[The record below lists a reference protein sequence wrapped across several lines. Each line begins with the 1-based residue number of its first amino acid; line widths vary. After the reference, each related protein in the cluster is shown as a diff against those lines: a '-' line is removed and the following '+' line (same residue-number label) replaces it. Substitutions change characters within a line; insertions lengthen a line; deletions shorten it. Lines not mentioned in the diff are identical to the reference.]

1 LPADNFRERQIAV
14 FVLINRPCRL
24 NIPHLA
30 MNLACSRENSMQ
42 QLAIDMLPQLLGRK
56 CALWIAQHCAHTTKL
71 LRSRNY
77 VPPRT
82 AFYCDWLQFSDEA
95 AAGQFLQ
102 TWPRYDLPLQLR
114 KVRAEHAERTLR
126 LERGLSL
133 GRYDLAR
140 LPADKRFAAA
150 NRYITAHGRLRELA
164 WDSKDLELAAELS
177 STWLMT

>member
-1 LPADNFRERQIAV
+1 MT
-14 FVLINRPCRL
+14 
-24 NIPHLA
+24 LA
-30 MNLACSRENSMQ
+30 RSQENSMQ

-82 AFYCDWLQFSDEA
+82 AFYCAWLQFLDEA

-114 KVRAEHAERTLR
+114 KVRADHRERTLT
-126 LERGLSL
+126 LERDLSL

-140 LPADKRFAAA
+140 LPASKRWSAAK
-150 NRYITAHGRLRELA
+150 RYIAAHERLRKLE
-164 WDSKDLELAAELS
+164 WDSKNLELAAELRRS
-177 STWLMT
+177 LAT